1 MIAYR
6 ITAGVLGLSIAAA
19 IIFLVRRDHMHGPYA
34 MWWLFVAVA
43 AGFFGIFPTSLD
55 VAAAFVGVG
64 YPPTLAMVA
73 IIGLLLVKVLIMDIE
88 RSRHERM
95 LRRMVQR
102 MAILEA
108 EQYAGKIS
116 SPDDADDTGGD
127 ASGT

>member
-34 MWWLFVAVA
+34 MWWLFVALT
-43 AGFFGIFPTSLD
+43 AGFLGVFPTSLD
-55 VAAAFVGVG
+55 VAAEFLGIG
-64 YPPTLAMVA
+64 YPPTLAFVG
-73 IIGLLLVKVLIMDIE
+73 IIGLLLIKVLIMDIE

-108 EQYAGKIS
+108 EHFAEYIDESEKR
-116 SPDDADDTGGD
+116 
-127 ASGT
+127 ASGESGS